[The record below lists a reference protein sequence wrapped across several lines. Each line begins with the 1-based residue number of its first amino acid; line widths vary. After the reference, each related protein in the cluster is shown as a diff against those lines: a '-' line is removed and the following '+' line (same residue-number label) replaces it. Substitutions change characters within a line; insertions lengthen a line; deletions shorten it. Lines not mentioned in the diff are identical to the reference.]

1 MEKGFLPICK
11 EDMLERGWQQLDFVY
26 VTGDAYVDH
35 PSFGHAIITRILEAN
50 GYKVGIISQPDWK
63 NKESIAI
70 YGEPR
75 LGFLV
80 SSGNMDSMVN
90 HYSVSKKRRQND
102 AFTPGGEMGKRP
114 DYATTVYCNLIRQ
127 TYKKTP
133 IIIGGIAIAAIYLF
147 SAFGISAAIPFEEI
161 GMASGLTD
169 AFIILLNTETG
180 PFIILVAFL
189 FLLTLFGNMISWS
202 LGVNNT
208 ACYAAE
214 QGALPAVFAKRSAK
228 NDMPIGSAI
237 MNGIVA
243 TVIVI
248 LGIFLGESDLF
259 WAFFALNLVSFLSSY
274 IMMFPSFLK
283 LRKEDVR
290 LWRYIRNFSKEHS
303 DVIIEP
309 MEVSYDDI
317 QAGNIHTTIKRVEET
332 ADTEFERQR
341 NDTIEA
347 HSPTIE
353 EFVKVCGV
361 SSVIEGGVSAGVEFI
376 HKIKAGKKLSEFTKA
391 DAKDIFKQ
399 FAIGSSK
406 GAIRGGVVYVMTNVF
421 KFSATLISG
430 TVTAA
435 FGIVREGY
443 LYLKNK
449 ITKEEF
455 IKNSSFVVGET
466 AFSTFGAV
474 VGKKLCK
481 RYPVIGTLVGSIV
494 GSFGFGC
501 MRRTVFA

>member
-1 MEKGFLPICK
+1 MVIYIKPKIIVTGVVTLAGLVGIGYGVSAKKKKEKI
-11 EDMLERGWQQLDFVY
+11 DTHVTDLERKDEISDLINRSVQEAAGQA
-26 VTGDAYVDH
+26 DAVIVDIVN
-35 PSFGHAIITRILEAN
+35 AMRINKLLEKLSVIDSNKKGATEEISILKAEVKKLLESNRGGAN
-50 GYKVGIISQPDWK
+50 GIHG
-63 NKESIAI
+63 
-70 YGEPR
+70 
-75 LGFLV
+75 
-80 SSGNMDSMVN
+80 
-90 HYSVSKKRRQND
+90 
-102 AFTPGGEMGKRP
+102 
-114 DYATTVYCNLIRQ
+114 
-127 TYKKTP
+127 
-133 IIIGGIAIAAIYLF
+133 
-147 SAFGISAAIPFEEI
+147 
-161 GMASGLTD
+161 
-169 AFIILLNTETG
+169 
-180 PFIILVAFL
+180 
-189 FLLTLFGNMISWS
+189 
-202 LGVNNT
+202 
-208 ACYAAE
+208 
-214 QGALPAVFAKRSAK
+214 
-228 NDMPIGSAI
+228 
-237 MNGIVA
+237 
-243 TVIVI
+243 
-248 LGIFLGESDLF
+248 FLGETSQVHISNVK
-259 WAFFALNLVSFLSSY
+259 AFMNGNEPLYILLDDNSMTDYTRGMQLIQQKACQSGGNLGLDFIKRHKETYKEFVEQGGIYQIPKDMYAKYVWLKNL
-274 IMMFPSFLK
+274 PEETALK

-399 FAIGSSK
+399 FAIGSGK
-406 GAIRGGVVYVMTNVF
+406 GAIRGGVVYVMINVF

-430 TVTAA
+430 TVTVA